1 MYGWLVNI
9 ATARLLIL
17 ANVFLGHLLSSSRIL
32 LRTLLC
38 TVRNCEYFFCIGTD
52 ALHDDLHHSRQIAV
66 ILNAF
71 ARAGTIP
78 AIGSVTPELSRC
90 VQDYQPFSVT
100 RVDTASEAE
109 IATG

>member
-9 ATARLLIL
+9 STARLLIL

-52 ALHDDLHHSRQIAV
+52 ALDDSRQIAV